1 MSHSPAAL
9 PTEIFAVRTPWGL
22 KTFVNRGALTTF
34 LTSNPDAEVLRAEIQ
49 FTPVDAAELTRPV
62 RVYRVNLRYQTRRP
76 NRTLEREIAGPAFEI
91 CTAKP
96 FTLPRLVIEAAKRA
110 YPEIPSGSWFVA
122 TRRVAADVEPW
133 GSEGT
138 SRQVKD
144 FTPPT
149 V

>member
-49 FTPVDAAELTRPV
+49 FTPVDAAEFTRPV
-62 RVYRVNLRYQTRRP
+62 RVHRVNLRYKIRRP
-76 NRTLEREIAGPAFEI
+76 NGTLVKDITGPAFEI

-96 FTLPRLVIEAAKRA
+96 FRLPQLVIEAAKRA
-110 YPEIPSGSWFVA
+110 YPEIPSSAWFVA
-122 TRRVAADVEPW
+122 TRRVAAGAELW

-138 SRQVKD
+138 SRQVKE
-144 FTPPT
+144 FTPPA